1 MKKITHC
8 SKGGDIMAKTKHLGK
23 VKKGRDVIALYTI
36 AYLFCGVLALICLVP
51 LLMVLAGSF
60 SSEAAITANG
70 FSLLPQDF
78 SLEAYK
84 TVFKDPIAV
93 LRAYVTTITLTVT
106 GTAVGLLMQ
115 TMTAYVLSRKD
126 FEWRNKFSF
135 FFYFTTLFSGGL
147 VPTYVLISQTLRLR
161 DNYLALL
168 LPLLF
173 SAYNLLI
180 MKSYIS
186 AIPESLIDAAKIDG
200 CGEMRTLF
208 QVVFPLI
215 KPALATVGLFI
226 ALAYWNDWYNAM
238 LYIKSENKYP
248 LQYFLYQQVNNI
260 EAYKRLLASN
270 AIGSEV
276 VSSMSLPTQT
286 LKMALTI
293 VVTGPIILAFPMVQ
307 KYFVQG
313 VTIGA
318 VKG

>member
-1 MKKITHC
+1 MDKNTVY
-8 SKGGDIMAKTKHLGK
+8 LGK
-23 VKKGRDVIALYTI
+23 VKKGKDVIVLYII
-36 AYLFCGVLALICLVP
+36 AYAFTGLLALICLVP
-51 LLMVLAGSF
+51 FLMVLSGSF

-78 SLEAYK
+78 SLEAYR
-84 TVFKDPIAV
+84 TVFKEPIV
-93 LRAYVTTITLTVT
+93 VVRAYATTIILTAAGT
-106 GTAVGLLMQ
+106 GIGLLVQ

-126 FEWRNKFSF
+126 FEWRNGFSF

-147 VPTYVLISQTLRLR
+147 VPTFILYTQTLNLQ
-161 DNYLALL
+161 DSYFALL
-168 LPLLF
+168 LPLVF
-173 SAYNLLI
+173 SVYNLLV
-180 MKSYIS
+180 MKSYIT
-186 AIPESLIDAAKIDG
+186 AIPDSLVESARIDG
-200 CGEMRTLF
+200 CGEIRTLF
-208 QVVFPLI
+208 QIVFPLI

-238 LYIKSENKYP
+238 LYIKSDTKYP

-260 EAYKRLLASN
+260 ETYKKLISSN
-270 AIGSEV
+270 AISGAV

-293 VVTGPIILAFPMVQ
+293 VVTGPIILAFPFVQ

-313 VTIGA
+313 ITIGA